1 MTNSSSLGEK
11 IRLIREAEGLTRA
24 QLAEMLDVPYGTLN
38 NYEMKGI
45 QMTEKFMVNFTN
57 HPRFEKYALWLMTD
71 KTAPSAGQVSPTL
84 SPDGQGKTMSRRS
97 GLKTG

>member
-1 MTNSSSLGEK
+1 MANSSSLGAK
-11 IRLIREAEGLTRA
+11 IRLIREEEGLTRA

-38 NYEMKGI
+38 TYEMKGI
-45 QMTEKFMVNFTN
+45 QITEKFMVIFTN

>member
-1 MTNSSSLGEK
+1 MANPSSLGEK
-11 IRLIREAEGLTRA
+11 IRLIREAEGITRA

-71 KTAPSAGQVSPTL
+71 KTAPSVGQVSPSL
-84 SPDGQGKTMSRRS
+84 SPDGQDRTTLRQSRPKA
-97 GLKTG
+97 G

>member
-1 MTNSSSLGEK
+1 MANSSSLGEK

-71 KTAPSAGQVSPTL
+71 KTAPSAGQVSPAL
-84 SPDGQGKTMSRRS
+84 SPDGQGRTMSRRS